1 VAARTLMLAMPAFP
15 TIEEII
21 ATYAGN
27 PDPRT

>member
-1 VAARTLMLAMPAFP
+1 MLAMPAFP